1 MINLILIFGIALAL
15 GFIIGKATHWIKLTA
30 IIGYIVAGII
40 LGPGL
45 GLIKP
50 AEISSAIK
58 LVVSVTLGLVAFII
72 GGSFVKET
80 LKKLGKTML
89 IILFG
94 QFFITFIVVTLG
106 IYFWTHNLSIALLF
120 GALATATAPAGTMA
134 ALHYCRAKGTL
145 STLTTA
151 VVGLDDGLCIL
162 LFAFVIAF
170 VKVSLGGTF
179 SIATAVLAPLI
190 EIFGALC
197 LGVLLGAVLS
207 LVTKHVRGR
216 EETFI
221 IAVVAVLLCAGLAEF
236 LNVSLI
242 LACMALGATFVNL
255 SPSLAKTSYETL
267 EGVIPPIYIA
277 FFAIAGLQLRIDL
290 LLVMGMIGVV
300 YILFRSLGKV
310 GGAAL
315 SSKAAK
321 AEPVVQKYLGISL
334 LSQAGVAIAL
344 ACMVSVE
351 LAGYG
356 EPGKYLGALAI
367 TTILAADVIF
377 EIIGP
382 IGVRFAV
389 TRAGE
394 SGKE

>member
-1 MINLILIFGIALAL
+1 MINLILTFGIALVL
-15 GFIIGKATHWIKLTA
+15 GFLIGKATHWLRLTA
-30 IIGYIVAGII
+30 IVGYIVAGII
-40 LGPGL
+40 LGPVL
-45 GLIKP
+45 GLVKP
-50 AEISSAIK
+50 AEIPSAIE
-58 LVVSVTLGLVAFII
+58 LVVSFTFGLVAFII
-72 GGSFVKET
+72 GGHFLLGT
-80 LKKLGKTML
+80 LKKLGRVMVM
-89 IILFG
+89 ILFG
-94 QFFITFIVVTLG
+94 QFFITFVIVTLG
-106 IYFWTHNLSIALLF
+106 IYLWLHDLSIALLF

-134 ALHYCRAKGTL
+134 ALHDCRAKGTL

-151 VVGLDDGLCIL
+151 IVGLDDGLCIL

-179 SIATAVLAPLI
+179 SIAAAVLTPLI
-190 EIFGALC
+190 EIFGALA
-197 LGVLLGAVLS
+197 LGAALGAVLS
-207 LVTKHVRGR
+207 LAAKYIKGR

-221 IAVVAVLLCAGLAEF
+221 ITIALVMLCAGLAQL
-236 LNVSLI
+236 LNFSLI
-242 LACMALGATFVNL
+242 LACMALGAVFINL

-277 FFAIAGLQLRIDL
+277 FFALAGLQLRIDL
-290 LLVMGMIGVV
+290 LLVMGLIGVI
-300 YILFRSLGKV
+300 YILCRTAGKL

-315 SSKAAK
+315 SSRAAK
-321 AEPVVQKYLGISL
+321 AEPRIQKYLGIAL

-344 ACMVSVE
+344 ACMASVE

-356 EPGKYLGALAI
+356 EPGRYLGALAI
-367 TTILAADVIF
+367 TTILAATVIF

-394 SGKE
+394 TGKE